1 MQLATDKAYLSI
13 YYMYIVLISESV
25 CKQEQYF
32 DTETQWLLCNL
43 VRLFRTGLNSPSW
56 ELHLSDE

>member
-1 MQLATDKAYLSI
+1 MQQATDKAYLSI

-43 VRLFRTGLNSPSW
+43 DCL
-56 ELHLSDE
+56 